1 VPAMSEDQVTVNIS
15 KDLYELIKCR
25 VNENSAEFKSV
36 EDYINFVLREIIKEE
51 EENTEQKNCNDEEQ
65 IKKRLKNLGYF

>member
-1 VPAMSEDQVTVNIS
+1 MSEDQVTVNIS

>member
-1 VPAMSEDQVTVNIS
+1 MSEDPVTVNIS

>member
-1 VPAMSEDQVTVNIS
+1 MSEDQVTVNIS

-25 VNENSAEFKSV
+25 VNENSGEFKSV

-51 EENTEQKNCNDEEQ
+51 DENTEQKNCNDEEQ